1 MGLFHCPVG
10 AVGRGGDGCIA
21 CGLCT
26 ATSKAE
32 RVAATQKVR
41 EHIRATTQRDN
52 RLQIR
57 KIAVCGKGGVGK
69 STVTALLSDVL
80 SEMGYECLVIDTD
93 HSNNGL
99 FRKLG
104 LEREPP
110 PVFDT
115 DTQSLRNADWM
126 QADSIAFGDIP
137 EKMAPYCGTRRL
149 LASGKIDDPL
159 QGCACAMSTSA
170 QLLLQKLAPDS
181 RQIVIADQEAG
192 VESFGRG
199 IEAACDTV
207 LIVVEPSMESLEL
220 AVKIQS
226 MAQGLGIRRVRAILN
241 KVEDP
246 QQAKVM
252 IRLLC
257 ERGIRYLGVLANE
270 RSWKMANLMGEVL
283 LAQSDDS
290 VIYEIAKNMLD
301 EAQMPYIQHQRKGK
315 DESNA

>member
-41 EHIRATTQRDN
+41 EHIRATTQRDM

-69 STVTALLSDVL
+69 STVTALISDVL
-80 SEMGYECLVIDTD
+80 SEFGYECLVIDTD

-99 FRKLG
+99 YRKLG
-104 LEREPP
+104 FREAPP
-110 PVFDT
+110 PVFNGE
-115 DTQSLRNADWM
+115 TQSVGDAEWM
-126 QADSIAFGDIP
+126 QADTIDFADIP
-137 EKMAPYCGTRRL
+137 EQIAPYSGTRRL

-159 QGCACAMSTSA
+159 QGCACAMSTCA
-170 QLLLQKLAPDS
+170 QLLLQRLNPDP

-199 IEAACDTV
+199 IETACDTV
-207 LIVVEPSMESLEL
+207 LIVVEPSLESLEL
-220 AVKIQS
+220 AKKIQS
-226 MAQGLGIRRVRAILN
+226 MSQGLGIRRVRAILN
-241 KVEDP
+241 KVEDS
-246 QQAKVM
+246 QQAEFM
-252 IRLLC
+252 IRLL
-257 ERGIRYLGVLANE
+257 GDNDIRYLGALGNQ
-270 RSWKMANLMGEVL
+270 RRWKMVNLKGEAL
-283 LAQSDDS
+283 TAETDDGA
-290 VIYEIAKNMLD
+290 VYEIVKNMLD
-301 EAQMPYIQHQRKGK
+301 EAQMPYRRLRKTGK
-315 DESNA
+315 DE